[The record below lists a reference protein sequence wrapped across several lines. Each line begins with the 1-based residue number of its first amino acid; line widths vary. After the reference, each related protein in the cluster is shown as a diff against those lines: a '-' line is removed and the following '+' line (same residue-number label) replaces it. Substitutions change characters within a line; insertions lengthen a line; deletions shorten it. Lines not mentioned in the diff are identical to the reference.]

1 MLSLFLAAIE
11 NHDNDDKFIKL
22 YKAYEEKVY
31 SIAIGFTKNKYDAE
45 EATQS
50 AFFALARNM
59 DKIDLENEDE
69 TKIYVYKA
77 AKSASFDILRKN
89 SKSPRTVS
97 MKDFFTLSST
107 ENPEDSLINDEKLER
122 IIKAINDMPEYYRDV
137 LTYCLLGGYSVNEAA
152 DLLREP
158 KSTVKSRFYRANAL
172 LKKALKEVMRDA

>member
-1 MLSLFLAAIE
+1 MLFLYLAAIE
-11 NHDNDDKFIKL
+11 NHDNDDKFMKL

-31 SIAIGFTKNKYDAE
+31 SIAIGFTKNQYDAE

-50 AFFALARNM
+50 AFFALARNI

-107 ENPEDSLINDEKLER
+107 ENPEDSLINDEKLEK

-137 LTYCLLGGYSVNEAA
+137 LTYHYLGGFSVKEISV
-152 DLLREP
+152 LLNKP
-158 KSTVKSRFYRANAL
+158 ISTVKSQLKRGKELLNLAVKGEAL
-172 LKKALKEVMRDA
+172 L